1 MLTNG
6 STAFENFVSTRAVVY
21 RQFWIFNVTNP
32 TEVAD
37 HGDVPKVEQKGP
49 YTYK

>member
-1 MLTNG
+1 MLVNG
-6 STAFENFVSTRAVVY
+6 STAFENFVSTGATVY

-32 TEVAD
+32 TEVVRD
-37 HGDVPKVEQKGP
+37 GKPPIVEHKGP

>member
-1 MLTNG
+1 MNG
-6 STAFENFVSTRAVVY
+6 STAFENFVSTGVAVY

-32 TEVAD
+32 TEVAEL
-37 HGDVPKVEQKGP
+37 GDLPIVEQKGP

>member
-1 MLTNG
+1 MLVNG
-6 STAFENFVSTRAVVY
+6 STAFENFVSTGATVY

-32 TEVAD
+32 TEVVER
-37 HGDVPKVEQKGP
+37 GDPPMVEQKGP

>member
-1 MLTNG
+1 MNG
-6 STAFENFVSTRAVVY
+6 STAFENFAAAGAIVY

-32 TEVAD
+32 KEVVEN
-37 HGDVPKVEQKGP
+37 GDAPMVEQKGP